1 METHDKQVRGTDGD
15 GDGRRQLSHVVIESV
30 AEATDTDPFR
40 LPPLHDAV
48 DPEALNRLFA
58 TSGHGGLSTDG
69 HVTFR
74 YHGCVVTVHASG
86 QAIVEPADD
95 GS

>member
-1 METHDKQVRGTDGD
+1 MNDKQLRGADGD

-40 LPPLHDAV
+40 LPPLHDTV
-48 DPEALNRLFA
+48 DTDALNRLFA
-58 TSGHGGLSTDG
+58 TNGHGGLSTEG

-74 YHGCVVTVHASG
+74 YHGRVVTVHAGG
-86 QAIVEPADD
+86 QVTVEPADD